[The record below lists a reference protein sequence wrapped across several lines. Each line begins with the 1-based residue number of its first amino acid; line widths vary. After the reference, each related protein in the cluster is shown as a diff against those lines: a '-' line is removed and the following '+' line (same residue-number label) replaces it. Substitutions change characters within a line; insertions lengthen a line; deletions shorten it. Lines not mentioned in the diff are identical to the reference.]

1 MELLLS
7 LWTAAPEW
15 KVRLI
20 ILALT
25 AQMGMALLGY
35 ARLSK
40 SRIAAVRAGKLNP
53 EIYKAVGDDEPEDI
67 RVFTRALANQFE
79 APVLFYATIIA
90 GLALGVSSWLTAI
103 LAVIFVI
110 VRWIHFSEMTAAN
123 TVIKRRKIFVRSIQ
137 VLLLIILEFFVS
149 AMIFV

>member
-90 GLALGVSSWLTAI
+90 VSQLDTPSANPAI
-103 LAVIFVI
+103 I
-110 VRWIHFSEMTAAN
+110 VA
-123 TVIKRRKIFVRSIQ
+123 
-137 VLLLIILEFFVS
+137 
-149 AMIFV
+149 